1 MYEGK
6 SHTLFAKY
14 AVPQMIGL
22 LFNSVYM
29 IVDGVFIGN
38 RLGRDAMAAAAVS
51 VPLVEILI
59 ALSMA
64 VATGAGV
71 LISSHLGQ
79 GEKEKARHIFSLAAL
94 CTAVM
99 GLLISVLGNIF
110 IHPLAELLGSTPVIH
125 DEAISYMWYIITF
138 SPFLLFS
145 FLLSGLVRNDN
156 RPKLAMFALM
166 FGSVSNI
173 VLDYVFMYPLN
184 MGIAGAALATAL
196 GPIFSVLI
204 MLPHFI
210 FKRGDLYLT
219 KFKLKWRSIC
229 SVYVLGFPSF
239 IMEFTIGII
248 TFVYNFAI
256 VHYGFGEIGLAAYL
270 VIGYLMLII
279 LTLFLGM
286 AQGLQPVFS
295 YFMGTGEEKRSKSL
309 LGFSIKAFLAIGV
322 LCYVLIV
329 FFSRG
334 FFTIF
339 NPGDIELINF
349 MESKSLPYFSGFFL
363 AGFNILM
370 ISYAPY
376 WCIFINN
383 EGSNNI
389 TVEIGGHVYEV
400 EAETYGHIF
409 RDELW
414 DAGTYSASFAS
425 INGME
430 GTATC
435 YTYKYRM
442 EVTGRLN
449 NAVEDTTYVIL
460 SNIENIT
467 FEQAWKAS
475 GLSGDTADYFDPAEA
490 VIINRTR

>member
-6 SHTLFAKY
+6 SHALFARY
-14 AVPQMIGL
+14 ALPQMIGL

-71 LISSHLGQ
+71 LISSRLGQ
-79 GEKEKARHIFSLAAL
+79 GEKEKARSTFTLAVL
-94 CTAVM
+94 CTAAM
-99 GLLISVLGNIF
+99 GVFISVLGNIW
-110 IHPLAELLGSTPVIH
+110 IHPLAELLGSTPAIQE
-125 DEAISYMWYIITF
+125 EAISYMWYIVTF

-204 MLPHFI
+204 MLPHFV
-210 FKRGDLYLT
+210 FKRGDLYIV
-219 KFKLKWRSIC
+219 KFKLKWKELV
-229 SVYVLGFPSF
+229 SVYVYGFPSF

-286 AQGLQPVFS
+286 AQGLQPIFS
-295 YFMGTGEEKRSKSL
+295 YFMGTEEKQRSKEL
-309 LGFSIKAFLAIGV
+309 LAFSIKVFLAVGI
-322 LCYVLIV
+322 LCYLLIF
-329 FFSRG
+329 FFSRR
-334 FFTIF
+334 FFSIF
-339 NPGDIELINF
+339 NPGDVELINF
-349 MESKSLPYFSGFFL
+349 MESKSLPYFCGFFL

-370 ISYAPY
+370 IAF
-376 WCIFINN
+376 WQAN
-383 EGSNNI
+383 ERTGKALAVSLSRSLIWPPVLIALLPLLFGN
-389 TVEIGGHVYEV
+389 
-400 EAETYGHIF
+400 EAIWFCH
-409 RDELW
+409 
-414 DAGTYSASFAS
+414 SASEA
-425 INGME
+425 M
-430 GTATC
+430 TAITAVFIILGL
-435 YTYKYRM
+435 YSKKKKISHER
-442 EVTGRLN
+442 GR
-449 NAVEDTTYVIL
+449 
-460 SNIENIT
+460 
-467 FEQAWKAS
+467 
-475 GLSGDTADYFDPAEA
+475 
-490 VIINRTR
+490 